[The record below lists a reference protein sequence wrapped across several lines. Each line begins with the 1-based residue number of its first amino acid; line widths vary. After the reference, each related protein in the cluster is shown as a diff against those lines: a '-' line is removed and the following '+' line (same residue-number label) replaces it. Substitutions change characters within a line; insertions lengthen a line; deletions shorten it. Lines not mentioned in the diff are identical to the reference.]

1 MKLLLDERLLQKL
14 SNHPVHI
21 LNSEGDFSPS
31 AFIPFC
37 VFGNSKIGQKIDD
50 FDVPVCNIFVAK
62 NWNDQVC
69 YELDLNL
76 LKDEDDIYRQ
86 MKDGILLILDFNEER
101 QFEKD
106 GNSEKVEELR
116 NYFYVDEDTS
126 VQVHLDSIGKNKN
139 KDSKS
144 DVFHCRSC
152 TVDWRRGI

>member
-1 MKLLLDERLLQKL
+1 MQKI

-37 VFGNSKIGQKIDD
+37 VFGNNEIGEKIDD
-50 FDVPVCNIFVAK
+50 FKVPVCNIFVAK

-76 LKDEDDIYRQ
+76 LKDEDDIFHQ
-86 MKDGILLILDFNEER
+86 LKDGILLILDLNEER

-106 GNSEKVEELR
+106 VIQEEKEMKLR
-116 NYFYVDEDTS
+116 NHLYEEEENS
-126 VQVHLDSIGKNKN
+126 VQVHLESIGEKIF
-139 KDSKS
+139 KS
-144 DVFHCRSC
+144 LFSC
-152 TVDWRRGI
+152 IKLIIYPVENDKKKFFLQPFI